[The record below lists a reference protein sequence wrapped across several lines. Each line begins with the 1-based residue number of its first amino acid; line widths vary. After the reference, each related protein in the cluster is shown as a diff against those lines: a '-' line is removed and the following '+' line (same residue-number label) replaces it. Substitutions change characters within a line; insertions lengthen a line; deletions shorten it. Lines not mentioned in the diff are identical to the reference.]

1 MFRTLLQNRSRDSC
15 RKRSQRQKGTRCRS
29 NPRNQYD
36 FVDTFH
42 CNLTY
47 AAYDTQSNSKIKKLK
62 SHDKPKKTI
71 RVINEQ

>member
-29 NPRNQYD
+29 NPRNKYD

-47 AAYDTQSNSKIKKLK
+47 AAYDTRSNSKIKKLK
-62 SHDKPKKTI
+62 SHDKLKK
-71 RVINEQ
+71 NY